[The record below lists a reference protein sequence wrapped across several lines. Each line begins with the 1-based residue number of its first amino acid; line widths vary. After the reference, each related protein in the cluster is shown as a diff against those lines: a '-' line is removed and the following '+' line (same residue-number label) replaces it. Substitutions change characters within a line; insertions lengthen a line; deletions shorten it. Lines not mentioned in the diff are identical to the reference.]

1 MNSVLSRDSQIQI
14 MESTV
19 NNADKYLGLLCVS
32 LASYTRKTA
41 KLRDKG
47 DSVVKQ
53 LIDFANTEN
62 PELRTCLKNF
72 AEDLAKIQ
80 DYMHAKVERLETR
93 VVRPLKTYG
102 DIIKHKK
109 ADIKKFNSVRNR
121 EIKELEKLEKHR
133 QKYPSDRQGISQA
146 ESNALKA
153 TVDSNRTTRQLEET
167 INDFQKQKLSD
178 IKKFVSEFI
187 TIEMLFHAK
196 VLEIYSSAFQNWEN
210 LDIEKDLQVYNSR
223 IHIDDGSLNDQTSGL
238 DKTGPAGFTLQNPNS
253 TLQSNLNTLQSK
265 QQTMDTYESEED
277 DDDDDDASE
286 EEYAQIR
293 R

>member
-1 MNSVLSRDSQIQI
+1 M

-19 NNADKYLGLLCVS
+19 NNADKYLGQLCVS

-62 PELRTCLKNF
+62 PELRTGLKNF

-109 ADIKKFNSVRNR
+109 A
-121 EIKELEKLEKHR
+121 
-133 QKYPSDRQGISQA
+133 
-146 ESNALKA
+146 ESNVLKA

-196 VLEIYSSAFQNWEN
+196 VLEIYSTAFQNWEN
-210 LDIEKDLQVYNSR
+210 LDIEKDLQV
-223 IHIDDGSLNDQTSGL
+223 
-238 DKTGPAGFTLQNPNS
+238 
-253 TLQSNLNTLQSK
+253 
-265 QQTMDTYESEED
+265 SELLE
-277 DDDDDDASE
+277 
-286 EEYAQIR
+286 
-293 R
+293 

>member
-1 MNSVLSRDSQIQI
+1 MNSVLSRDSQVQM

-19 NNADKYLGLLCVS
+19 NNADKYLGQLCVS

-62 PELRTCLKNF
+62 PELRTGLKNF

-121 EIKELEKLEKHR
+121 EIKELDKLEKLR

-146 ESNALKA
+146 ESNVLKA

-196 VLEIYSSAFQNWEN
+196 VLEIYSTAFQNWEN
-210 LDIEKDLQVYNSR
+210 LDIEKDLQVYKSR
-223 IHIDDGSLNDQTSGL
+223 IHIDDGSLTDQTSDL
-238 DKTGPAGFTLQNPNS
+238 DKTGPAGLTLQNPNS
-253 TLQSNLNTLQSK
+253 TLQSNLNTLQSR
-265 QQTMDTYESEED
+265 QQTMNMYESEED